1 MIDLILLEIDRS
13 ISASRDEPYTPA
25 SSEESDLYII
35 APVLLNKEGK
45 PGHIESTVTQPRYDS
60 QGKWQTKVILIK

>member
-1 MIDLILLEIDRS
+1 MIDPILLEIDRS

-35 APVLLNKEGK
+35 TPVLLDKEGK
-45 PGHIESTVTQPRYDS
+45 PGHIESTVT
-60 QGKWQTKVILIK
+60 